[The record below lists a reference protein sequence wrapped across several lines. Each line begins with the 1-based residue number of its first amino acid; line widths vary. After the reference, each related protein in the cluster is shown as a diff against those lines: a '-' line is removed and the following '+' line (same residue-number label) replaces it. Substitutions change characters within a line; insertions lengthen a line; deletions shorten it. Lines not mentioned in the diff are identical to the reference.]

1 MSDAA
6 RRMTGA
12 VRLVLGALVGAG
24 LVVASAPPAAA
35 HTALEASSPKDGG
48 RIDRAPTE
56 LLMDFTY
63 PILTTGYNI
72 VVQGPDGRQYQS
84 GAPQIVDDK
93 LTQPLKP
100 LGPAGLYQVKFRIVA
115 NDGHPLN
122 SAMKFT
128 LTKPGPAAGGAM
140 AASRPDPLAAVPT
153 STVRDAPPWAPWTGG
168 ALAVIFISGAVLF
181 GRRVTRG
188 LD

>member
-1 MSDAA
+1 MSDTA

-12 VRLVLGALVGAG
+12 AHLVLGALVGTG

-56 LLMDFTY
+56 LLMDFSY
-63 PILTTGYNI
+63 PILTTGYKL
-72 VVQGPDGRQYQS
+72 VVQGPDGKQYQS
-84 GAPQIVDDK
+84 GPPQIADDK

-100 LGPAGLYQVKFRIVA
+100 LGPVGLYQVRFRIVA
-115 NDGHPLN
+115 GDGHPLN

-128 LTKPGPAAGGAM
+128 LTKPGPALGGAK
-140 AASRPDPLAAVPT
+140 ASKPQPFFSVST
-153 STVRDAPPWAPWTGG
+153 STVRDAPAWGPWTLG
-168 ALAVIFISGAVLF
+168 ALAVIFVSGSVFF